1 MLGGEEFQLTI
12 GIVFA
17 FVFGSALGSF
27 LNVCIYRIPLKK
39 SIVRPPSSCPQ
50 CGAPIRF
57 YDNIPIISY
66 IMLLG
71 RCRHCRT
78 PISLKYPMVEII
90 TGLLSVALF
99 IEFGLG
105 PKTIF
110 LFLFTAA
117 LIAIAFIDLQHK
129 IIPDVIS
136 LPGIVV
142 GLVFSFFPSA
152 EISPLDALIGIV
164 GGGGFLFLVGTVFE
178 KVTGR
183 EGMGGGDVK
192 LLAMIGAWMG
202 WKALPFV
209 VLISALTGSVIGG
222 ASLVISRQGMRS
234 RIPFGPFLAL
244 GALVFL
250 FFGDPITLWF
260 YRLGR

>member
-1 MLGGEEFQLTI
+1 M
-12 GIVFA
+12 VFA
-17 FVFGSALGSF
+17 FLFGLAVGSF

-50 CGAPIRF
+50 CGGRIRF
-57 YDNIPIISY
+57 YDNIPVLSY
-66 IMLLG
+66 ILLLG
-71 RCRHCRT
+71 RCRQCRT
-78 PISLKYPMVEII
+78 PISLRYPLVEFVV
-90 TGLLSVALF
+90 GLLSVALF
-99 IEFGLG
+99 IPFGPSLQYA
-105 PKTIF
+105 F

-117 LIAIAFIDLQHK
+117 LVVIAFIDLEHK

-136 LPGIVV
+136 LPGILL
-142 GLVFSFFPSA
+142 GLAFSFFPSA
-152 EISPLDALIGIV
+152 GISPLDALIGVV

-202 WKALPFV
+202 WKALPFII
-209 VLISALTGSVIGG
+209 LISSFTGAVIGG
-222 ASLVISRQGMRS
+222 LSLVVSRQGMRS

-250 FFGDPITLWF
+250 FFGDEIVLWF
-260 YRLGR
+260 DRLGR

>member
-1 MLGGEEFQLTI
+1 MQPTL

-17 FVFGSALGSF
+17 FLFGLALGSF

-39 SIVRPPSSCPQ
+39 SIVHPPSSCPN
-50 CGAPIRF
+50 CGAEIRF
-57 YDNIPIISY
+57 YDNIPVISY
-66 IMLLG
+66 ILLLG
-71 RCRHCRT
+71 RCRQCHA
-78 PISLKYPMVEII
+78 PISFRYPLVELI
-90 TGLLSVALF
+90 TGLLSAALF
-99 IEFGLG
+99 IKFGLS
-105 PKTIF
+105 PNTIL

-136 LPGIVV
+136 LPGILGGV
-142 GLVFSFFPSA
+142 VFSFFPSA
-152 EISPLDALIGIV
+152 GISPLEALIGVV
-164 GGGGFLFLVGTVFE
+164 GGGGFLFLVGTAFE

-202 WKALPFV
+202 WKALPFI
-209 VLISALTGSVIGG
+209 VLISSFTGAVIGG
-222 ASLVISRQGMRS
+222 LSLVVSRQGMRS

-244 GALVFL
+244 GALLFL
-250 FFGDPITLWF
+250 FFGDEIALWF

>member
-1 MLGGEEFQLTI
+1 MTLGM
-12 GIVFA
+12 VFA
-17 FVFGSALGSF
+17 FLFGLALGSF

-50 CGAPIRF
+50 CGAEIRF

-66 IMLLG
+66 LMLLG
-71 RCRHCRT
+71 RCRQCRT
-78 PISLKYPMVEII
+78 PISLRYPLVEILV
-90 TGLLSVALF
+90 GLLSALLF
-99 IEFGLG
+99 MEFGPS
-105 PKTIF
+105 PKY
-110 LFLFTAA
+110 LFLLFFTGA
-117 LIAIAFIDLQHK
+117 LMAIAFSDLEHK

-136 LPGIVV
+136 LTGLVV

-152 EISPLDALIGIV
+152 GISPVEALIGAV
-164 GGGGFLFLVGTVFE
+164 GGGSFLFLVGVVFE
-178 KVTGR
+178 KLTGR

-202 WKALPFV
+202 WKALPFI
-209 VLISALTGSVIGG
+209 VLLSSLTGAVIGG
-222 ASLVISRQGMRS
+222 VSLMIAKQGMRS

-244 GALVFL
+244 GALGFL
-250 FFGDPITLWF
+250 FFGDEITLWF

>member
-1 MLGGEEFQLTI
+1 LTL

-17 FVFGSALGSF
+17 MVFGLALGSF

-50 CGAPIRF
+50 CGARIRF
-57 YDNIPIISY
+57 YDNIPVISY
-66 IMLLG
+66 IVLLG
-71 RCRHCRT
+71 RCRHCRA
-78 PISLKYPMVEII
+78 PISLRYPLVEILI
-90 TGLLSVALF
+90 GLLSVALF
-99 IEFGLG
+99 VQFGLRS
-105 PKTIF
+105 KTIFLF

-117 LIAIAFIDLQHK
+117 LVAIAFIDLQHK

-136 LPGIVV
+136 LPGILI
-142 GLVFSFFPSA
+142 GLAFSFFPSA
-152 EISPLDALIGIV
+152 AISPIEALIGVV
-164 GGGGFLFLVGTVFE
+164 GGGGFLLLVGTVFE
-178 KVTGR
+178 KLTGR

-202 WKALPFV
+202 WKALPFIL
-209 VLISALTGSVIGG
+209 LISSLSGAVIGG
-222 ASLVISRQGMRS
+222 VSLVATRQGVRS

-250 FFGDPITLWF
+250 FFGDDITRWF
-260 YRLGR
+260 YRSGR

>member
-1 MLGGEEFQLTI
+1 LQSTL

-17 FVFGSALGSF
+17 FVFGLALGSF

-50 CGAPIRF
+50 CGNGIRF
-57 YDNIPIISY
+57 YDNIPVISY
-66 IMLLG
+66 IVLKG
-71 RCRHCRT
+71 RCRHCGT
-78 PISLKYPMVEII
+78 PISLRYPLVEII
-90 TGLLSVALF
+90 TGLFSAALF
-99 IEFGLG
+99 IQFGLN
-105 PKTIF
+105 PKTVF

-117 LIAIAFIDLQHK
+117 LIAITFIDLQHK

-136 LPGIVV
+136 LPGILV

-152 EISPLDALIGIV
+152 GISPLEALIGIV

-202 WKALPFV
+202 WKALPFI

-222 ASLVISRQGMRS
+222 VSLALTRQGMRS

-250 FFGDPITLWF
+250 FFGDDITLWF

>member
-1 MLGGEEFQLTI
+1 LTV
-12 GIVFA
+12 GMVFA
-17 FVFGSALGSF
+17 FVFGLALGSF

-39 SIVRPPSSCPQ
+39 SIVHPPSSCPN
-50 CGAPIRF
+50 CGAAIRF
-57 YDNIPIISY
+57 YDNIPVISY
-66 IMLLG
+66 IVLLG
-71 RCRHCRT
+71 RCRHCRA
-78 PISLKYPMVEII
+78 PISFRYPLVELI

-99 IEFGLG
+99 IHFGLS
-105 PKTIF
+105 PKYVF
-110 LFLFTAA
+110 LFLFTVA
-117 LIAIAFIDLQHK
+117 LIAIAFIDLEHK

-136 LPGIVV
+136 LPGILV
-142 GLVFSFFPSA
+142 GLAFSFFPSA
-152 EISPLDALIGIV
+152 GVSPLDALIGAA
-164 GGGGFLFLVGTVFE
+164 GGAAFLLLVGVAFE

-202 WKALPFV
+202 WKALPYII
-209 VLISALTGSVIGG
+209 LISSLSGAVIGG
-222 ASLVISRQGMRS
+222 VSLAVSRQGVRS

-250 FFGDPITLWF
+250 FFGDDIALWF

>member
-1 MLGGEEFQLTI
+1 M
-12 GIVFA
+12 VFA
-17 FVFGSALGSF
+17 FVFGLALGSF

-39 SIVRPPSSCPQ
+39 SIVHPPSSCPN
-50 CGAPIRF
+50 CGAAIRF
-57 YDNIPIISY
+57 YDNIPVISY
-66 IMLLG
+66 IVLLG

-78 PISLKYPMVEII
+78 PISFRYPLVELI

-99 IEFGLG
+99 IHFGLS
-105 PKTIF
+105 PKYIF
-110 LFLFTAA
+110 LFLFTVA

-136 LPGIVV
+136 LPGILV
-142 GLVFSFFPSA
+142 GLAFSLFPSA
-152 EISPLDALIGIV
+152 GVSPLDALIGAA
-164 GGGGFLFLVGTVFE
+164 GGAAFLLLVGVAFE

-192 LLAMIGAWMG
+192 FLAMIGAWMG
-202 WKALPFV
+202 WKALPYII
-209 VLISALTGSVIGG
+209 LISSLSGAVIGG
-222 ASLVISRQGMRS
+222 VSLAVSRQGVRS

-250 FFGDPITLWF
+250 FFGDDIALWF

>member
-1 MLGGEEFQLTI
+1 MQPTL

-17 FVFGSALGSF
+17 FLFGLALGSF

-39 SIVRPPSSCPQ
+39 SIVHPPSSCPN
-50 CGAPIRF
+50 CGAGIRF
-57 YDNIPIISY
+57 YDNIPVISY
-66 IMLLG
+66 ILLLG
-71 RCRHCRT
+71 RCRQCHA
-78 PISLKYPMVEII
+78 PISFRYPLVELI

-99 IEFGLG
+99 IKFGLS
-105 PKTIF
+105 PNYIL
-110 LFLFTAA
+110 LFLFTAS

-136 LPGIVV
+136 LPGILV
-142 GLVFSFFPSA
+142 GVVFSFFPSA
-152 EISPLDALIGIV
+152 GISPLEALIGVV
-164 GGGGFLFLVGTVFE
+164 GGGGFLFLVGTAFE

-202 WKALPFV
+202 WKALPFII
-209 VLISALTGSVIGG
+209 LISSLSGAVLGG
-222 ASLVISRQGMRS
+222 LSLAVSRQGMRS

-250 FFGDPITLWF
+250 FFGDDIVLWF

>member
-1 MLGGEEFQLTI
+1 LLLTLS
-12 GIVFA
+12 IVFA
-17 FVFGSALGSF
+17 FLFGLAVGSF
-27 LNVCIYRIPLKK
+27 LNVCIYRIPIKK
-39 SIVRPPSSCPQ
+39 SIVSPPSSCPK
-50 CGAPIRF
+50 CGAAIRF
-57 YDNIPIISY
+57 YDNIPVLSY
-66 IMLLG
+66 VLLLG

-78 PISLKYPMVEII
+78 PISFRYPLVELI
-90 TGLLSVALF
+90 TGLLSAALF
-99 IEFGLG
+99 IRFGLAL
-105 PKTIF
+105 TTVF

-136 LPGIVV
+136 LPGILL

-152 EISPLDALIGIV
+152 GISPLEALIGVV
-164 GGGGFLFLVGTVFE
+164 GGGGFLFLVGTAFE

-202 WKALPFV
+202 WKALPFII
-209 VLISALTGSVIGG
+209 LISALSGAVIGG
-222 ASLVISRQGMRS
+222 VSLAVSGQGVRS

-250 FFGDPITLWF
+250 FFGDDIVLWF

>member
-1 MLGGEEFQLTI
+1 MTVGM
-12 GIVFA
+12 VFA
-17 FVFGSALGSF
+17 FVFGLALGSF

-39 SIVRPPSSCPQ
+39 SIVHPPSSCPN
-50 CGAPIRF
+50 CGAGIRF
-57 YDNIPIISY
+57 YDNIPVISY
-66 IMLLG
+66 IVLLG
-71 RCRHCRT
+71 RCRHCRA
-78 PISLKYPMVEII
+78 PISFRYPLVELI

-99 IEFGLG
+99 IHFGLS
-105 PKTIF
+105 PKYIF
-110 LFLFTAA
+110 LFLFTVA

-136 LPGIVV
+136 LPGILV
-142 GLVFSFFPSA
+142 GLAFSFFPSA
-152 EISPLDALIGIV
+152 GVSPLDALIGAA
-164 GGGGFLFLVGTVFE
+164 GGAAFLLLVGVAFE

-202 WKALPFV
+202 WKALPYII
-209 VLISALTGSVIGG
+209 LISSLSGAVIGG
-222 ASLVISRQGMRS
+222 VSLAVSRQGVRS

-250 FFGDPITLWF
+250 FFGDDIALWF

>member
-1 MLGGEEFQLTI
+1 LQSTLS
-12 GIVFA
+12 IVFA
-17 FVFGSALGSF
+17 FLFGLALGSF

-39 SIVRPPSSCPQ
+39 SIVRPPSSCPN
-50 CGAPIRF
+50 CGAGIRF
-57 YDNIPIISY
+57 YDNIPVISY
-66 IMLLG
+66 VLLLG

-78 PISLKYPMVEII
+78 PISLRYPLVELI
-90 TGLLSVALF
+90 TGLLSVAIF
-99 IEFGLG
+99 IRFGLS
-105 PKTIF
+105 PNYIF

-136 LPGIVV
+136 LPGILA
-142 GLVFSFFPSA
+142 GLAFSFFPSA
-152 EISPLDALIGIV
+152 GISPLDALIGVV
-164 GGGGFLFLVGTVFE
+164 GGGGFLFLVGTAFE
-178 KVTGR
+178 KMTGR

-202 WKALPFV
+202 WKALPYII
-209 VLISALTGSVIGG
+209 LISSLSGAVIGG
-222 ASLVISRQGMRS
+222 VSLAISRQGVRS

-250 FFGDPITLWF
+250 FFGDDVALWF

>member
-1 MLGGEEFQLTI
+1 MLDIEEFRLTV

-17 FVFGSALGSF
+17 FLFGLAVGSF

-50 CGAPIRF
+50 CGAGIRF
-57 YDNIPIISY
+57 YDNIPVLSY
-66 IMLLG
+66 LLLLG
-71 RCRHCRT
+71 RCRHCRA
-78 PISLKYPMVEII
+78 PISPRYPLVEIVM
-90 TGLLSVALF
+90 GLLSAALF
-99 IEFGLG
+99 IRLG
-105 PKTIF
+105 VSAQYVL

-117 LIAIAFIDLQHK
+117 LVAISFIDLQHK

-136 LPGIVV
+136 LPGILV
-142 GLVFSFFPSA
+142 GLAFSFLPSA
-152 EISPLDALIGIV
+152 GLSPLDALIGAV
-164 GGGGFLFLVGTVFE
+164 GGGAFLLLVGTAFE
-178 KVTGR
+178 KATGR

-209 VLISALTGSVIGG
+209 ILLSSLSGAVIGG
-222 ASLVISRQGMRS
+222 LSLVISRQGMRS

-250 FFGDPITLWF
+250 FFGDPIVLWF
-260 YRLGR
+260 YRFGS